1 MAQLSVLLSRRSS
14 GQPNKQPCKPRC
26 ELVKLTSLFWHPS
39 KPSVRRDGRG
49 RGAWSVAWLWLLC
62 VFAPLIGAATPTIN
76 AQQATPPVAAATPEV
91 VQQLQTPQTLTA
103 PTPTSTPTPAL
114 PKAQNQIPLL
124 DNRFRIDF
132 AVDEITLLFFRK
144 KGAPSIILVRPDGS
158 KIYARTARDH
168 AIEWHDD
175 KTFDLIKMKNPMPGP
190 WQAVGQIQPDSK
202 IMVLTD
208 IELKVDPLPRD
219 LMVGESIKVTAT
231 LANGGKPINA
241 RDFRDV
247 LALDMLLISTQKAEY
262 DNFTDTVKELGA
274 YKDDG
279 QKYDE
284 KPRDAVFTAGLQL
297 DFAAGEWIPK
307 YMVKTPLYTRELLHD
322 PIVILRAP
330 IAHSVE
336 QALTDDDKHQLIY
349 QITDGPID
357 AKSLSLQGR
366 IRFPTNEVQSFTLAE
381 QDSNERRLAIAN
393 TGTGTYRIEQQLF
406 GKTKGGRDF
415 VLNLP
420 EITFAATG
428 AKVDVPSTDETSAE
442 SAGAVGNSSKEE
454 TGKSGVDK
462 NSDSGIDGKNV
473 AAKATDATAAPD
485 VSADTSADTAAS
497 NAADDNFPLG
507 LVIGINI
514 VILVLGGGA
523 VFVVMNPNAKE
534 MSQGLWQKA
543 NPMRFLP
550 KKNNNPPEPTAEE
563 LAAAARAKAQKNG
576 DSNDILDLSLPDD

>member
-1 MAQLSVLLSRRSS
+1 MRRELYVALLW
-14 GQPNKQPCKPRC
+14 CI
-26 ELVKLTSLFWHPS
+26 SL
-39 KPSVRRDGRG
+39 
-49 RGAWSVAWLWLLC
+49 C
-62 VFAPLIGAATPTIN
+62 APVVGAASPDIKP
-76 AQQATPPVAAATPEV
+76 QQATPPVAAATPEV
-91 VQQLQTPQTLTA
+91 MQQLQTPQTLTA
-103 PTPTSTPTPAL
+103 PTSTPASTPATTPAL

-190 WQAVGQIQPDSK
+190 WQAIGQIQPDSK

-208 IELKVDPLPRD
+208 IELKVDPLPTD

-247 LALDMLLISTQKAEY
+247 LALDMLLISTQKAEF

-322 PIVILRAP
+322 PIIILRTP
-330 IAHSVE
+330 LTHKVE
-336 QALTDDDKHQLIY
+336 QAPTDDDKHQLIY

-381 QDSNERRLAIAN
+381 QDSNERRLQIAN
-393 TGTGTYRIEQQLF
+393 TGTGTYRVEQQLF
-406 GKTKGGRDF
+406 GKTKAGRDF

-428 AKVDVPSTDETSAE
+428 PKVDVPSTDGAPASA
-442 SAGAVGNSSKEE
+442 STA
-454 TGKSGVDK
+454 T
-462 NSDSGIDGKNV
+462 DS
-473 AAKATDATAAPD
+473 AAKGDAKPTAATDKGAIATHTDAAASQDALTEPATS
-485 VSADTSADTAAS
+485 SADE
-497 NAADDNFPLG
+497 FPVG

-514 VILVLGGGA
+514 AILLLGGGG
-523 VFVVMNPNAKE
+523 VFIAMNPNAKE

>member
-1 MAQLSVLLSRRSS
+1 MSNRLFRS
-14 GQPNKQPCKPRC
+14 QPLPPARQGG
-26 ELVKLTSLFWHPS
+26 
-39 KPSVRRDGRG
+39 VRGVG
-49 RGAWSVAWLWLLC
+49 SVAVLWFIWM
-62 VFAPLIGAATPTIN
+62 FAPVIGATTPPIN
-76 AQQATPPVAAATPEV
+76 PQQATPPVAAATPDV
-91 VQQLQTPQTLTA
+91 VQQLQTPQTLA
-103 PTPTSTPTPAL
+103 TPASTAAVLPKNTPEL

-381 QDSNERRLAIAN
+381 QDSPERRLQIAN

-406 GKTKGGRDF
+406 GKTKAGRDF

-428 AKVDVPSTDETSAE
+428 AKVEVPS
-442 SAGAVGNSSKEE
+442 
-454 TGKSGVDK
+454 
-462 NSDSGIDGKNV
+462 
-473 AAKATDATAAPD
+473 TDATAAENVPAAGAANQEE
-485 VSADTSADTAAS
+485 SGKADGDKQRDPGVDGKNDAAKGADATAVTAAS
-497 NAADDNFPLG
+497 VDATTMAEDDFPLG
-507 LVIGINI
+507 LVIGINLG
-514 VILVLGGGA
+514 ILVLGGGG
-523 VFVVMNPNAKE
+523 VFVAMNPNAKDI
-534 MSQGLWQKA
+534 SQGLLQKA

-550 KKNNNPPEPTAEE
+550 KKNHNPPEPTAEE

>member
-1 MAQLSVLLSRRSS
+1 M
-14 GQPNKQPCKPRC
+14 
-26 ELVKLTSLFWHPS
+26 
-39 KPSVRRDGRG
+39 
-49 RGAWSVAWLWLLC
+49 
-62 VFAPLIGAATPTIN
+62 FAPGIGATTPPIN
-76 AQQATPPVAAATPEV
+76 PQQATPPVAAATPDV
-91 VQQLQTPQTLTA
+91 VQQLQTPQTLA
-103 PTPTSTPTPAL
+103 TPASTAAVLPKNTPEL

-322 PIVILRAP
+322 PIVILRTP
-330 IAHSVE
+330 LTHRVE
-336 QALTDDDKHQLIY
+336 QALTDDDKHLLIY

-357 AKSLSLQGR
+357 AKHLSLQGR

-381 QDSNERRLAIAN
+381 QDSTERRLQIAN
-393 TGTGTYRIEQQLF
+393 AGTGTYRVEQQLF
-406 GKTKGGRDF
+406 GKTKTGRDF

-428 AKVDVPSTDETSAE
+428 PKVDVPSTDETATAKVDASGD
-442 SAGAVGNSSKEE
+442 AGKDKVGNAVGGQN
-454 TGKSGVDK
+454 TD
-462 NSDSGIDGKNV
+462 
-473 AAKATDATAAPD
+473 AKAPNATVSTDASVDATTTPE
-485 VSADTSADTAAS
+485 
-497 NAADDNFPLG
+497 DDFPLG
-507 LVIGINI
+507 LVIGINLG
-514 VILVLGGGA
+514 ILVLGGGG
-523 VFVVMNPNAKE
+523 VFVAMNPNAKDI
-534 MSQGLWQKA
+534 SQGLLQKA

-550 KKNNNPPEPTAEE
+550 KKNHNPPEPTAEE